1 MCVALKDK
9 MCWNTTSC
17 LCLLHE
23 SFYFIPYYFVLS
35 WLPTEIIWTRLCNSN
50 WTRNKSHIYSSLKKL
65 KIFVESF
72 EIWLR
77 EAIKKEISLKL
88 ENFFLLPFFLIL
100 LPYWNQLLIRGECWS
115 HAPATDQGRSWV
127 WSWEWGDCPQEVVW
141 RRYHQLTLDIRV
153 SNRWSSSDLLN
164 IFQPSSMSQ
173 LLYTSW
179 F

>member
-1 MCVALKDK
+1 M
-9 MCWNTTSC
+9 
-17 LCLLHE
+17 
-23 SFYFIPYYFVLS
+23 
-35 WLPTEIIWTRLCNSN
+35 
-50 WTRNKSHIYSSLKKL
+50 

-179 F
+179 FKKNFFMLKFKIWNSETIIILKYLSRLSRYMIIYQQIYILKKNFYFRFRKML